1 MIYRSTMN
9 RKKLTTMLDKLVLAL
24 LFVCVHA
31 ATGLGQTPSPVN
43 NFYSTKVVF
52 QDSLEVSLYSPT
64 MFRVRI
70 SHLQGEKFPKQYDIP
85 FAIGKTTPWK
95 EVAYTKSE
103 DRNTVSIKTDKII
116 LRIAKRGLS
125 WTVWSGDGKKKIYPS
140 DGPTYGMFKDGYTFF
155 DNASA
160 LNEAN
165 KNSRFAHWFYSQ
177 ITQRYTDVYLAEDV
191 LEDLYFIF
199 GPSYEAIYAQYNT
212 LVGPEPLLPRKGY
225 GFFQTQHLA
234 CDGTQQ
240 QLLDVARQFRDK
252 NIPIDNLII
261 DFEWGDGC
269 DGQKETVW
277 GKSLNWSPNYT
288 TPFTPE
294 EMIRKLKD
302 LHIDVMLIHHSAPDF
317 KNRKHQGWTETVYDE
332 AVWNNAYKQKLDM
345 GIAGTWQ
352 DTRINDITDSYIWNL
367 TEQYQPGKRVMF
379 LGCRKTVALNPWDF
393 RYSVAPTE
401 NMIGARRYPFHWTE
415 DASSSWNELRFQL
428 KATNNTFGPLSG
440 YTYLSS
446 DGVAASWRAQARWNQ
461 FTALSAV
468 ARSHNPK
475 PWSGDI
481 DVLDFT
487 NKIRITGR
495 DTITGVKKIEETQT
509 QTAETS
515 IRKYLQLRYRLLPY
529 IYSYAHITYQTG
541 MPIVRPMLLAFP
553 DDYIC
558 SSDAWPYQYMLGNEL
573 LVAPVYGDFKTMEI
587 YLPQGHDWIDYNTR
601 EIFRNG
607 GIITYN
613 VEDINTLPLFIR
625 SGAIIPTRQATEWI
639 DPSVPDQLAFEIF
652 PVDTLSSFM
661 LYEDD
666 GVSTKYQQGEVGK
679 TMITCERNKTD
690 KRITVKIGALQGH
703 YTGSSAER
711 SYSIT
716 LQGTPN
722 QSKVFYQGRAIPE
735 GGKKATAK
743 TPVTWTRNAPGDALI
758 IQVVKRSEKEFE
770 VVIK

>member
-1 MIYRSTMN
+1 MMMTGE
-9 RKKLTTMLDKLVLAL
+9 AL
-24 LFVCVHA
+24 LAMVLVCVQCVI
-31 ATGLGQTPSPVN
+31 GFGQPSSPST
-43 NFYSTKVVF
+43 FYSTKVVL

-70 SHLQGEKFPKQYDIP
+70 SHLKGEKFPVQYDIP

-95 EVAYTKSE
+95 EVTYTKQE
-103 DRNTVSIKTDKII
+103 DKNTFTINTGKIVVQ
-116 LRIAKRGLS
+116 IAKRGLS
-125 WTVWSGDGKKKIYPS
+125 WTVWSVDRKKKLFPS
-140 DGPTYGMFKDGYTFF
+140 DGPAYGMFKDGYTFF

-160 LNEAN
+160 LNESN
-165 KNSRFAHWFYSQ
+165 KNSRFAHWFYNHT
-177 ITQRYTDVYLAEDV
+177 TQRYTDVYLEEDV
-191 LEDLYFIF
+191 LEDLYFIY
-199 GPSYEAIYAQYNT
+199 GPSYDAIYEQYNT

-240 QLLDVARQFRDK
+240 QLLDVAQQFRAK
-252 NIPIDNLII
+252 NIPLDNLII

-269 DGQKETVW
+269 EGQKETTW
-277 GKSLNWSPNYT
+277 GKSLNWSSSYT
-288 TPFTPE
+288 KPFSPE
-294 EMIRKLKD
+294 EMIQRLKA

-332 AVWNNAYKQKLDM
+332 AAWNNAYKQKLDM
-345 GIAGTWQ
+345 GIVGSWQ

-367 TEQYQPGKRVMF
+367 TEQHQPGKRVMF

-461 FTALSAV
+461 FTALSAI

-475 PWSGDI
+475 PWSGNI
-481 DVLDFT
+481 DVFDFT

-495 DTITGVKKIEETQT
+495 DTITAVKKTETTQT
-509 QTAETS
+509 ETAEAS

-529 IYSYAHITYQTG
+529 LYSYAHVTYQTG

-553 DDYIC
+553 NDYIC
-558 SSDAWPYQYMLGNEL
+558 SSDAWPYQYMLGNEM
-573 LVAPVYGDFKTMEI
+573 LVAPVYGDFNTMEI
-587 YLPQGHDWIDYNTR
+587 YLPQGHDWIDYNTG
-601 EIFRNG
+601 EVFKNG
-607 GIITYN
+607 GVITYD
-613 VEDINTLPLFIR
+613 VADINTLPLFVK

-639 DPSVPDQLAFEIF
+639 DPTVPDQLMFEIF
-652 PVDTLSSFM
+652 PADTLSTFT
-661 LYEDD
+661 LFEDD

-679 TMITCERNKTD
+679 TTITCEGNKKD
-690 KRITVKIGALQGH
+690 RKVMVKVGAMQGH
-703 YTGSSAER
+703 YAGSSVER
-711 SYSIT
+711 TYSIT
-716 LQGTPN
+716 LNGTSREP
-722 QSKVFYQGRAIPE
+722 KVFYQGKAITE
-735 GGKKATAK
+735 GSKKVSTK
-743 TPVTWTRNAPGDALI
+743 TPVAWTRSKTGDAFT
-758 IQVVKRSEKEFE
+758 IQLVKRTEKEIE
-770 VVIK
+770 IVVE